1 MDPMLAK
8 ARRWFPTL
16 RGHEADLYQTAWE
29 SVLRNRERVV
39 DVEKYLECALYSAG
53 LAELRTRRRK
63 RTTSLESVQPR
74 SRSNGEPL
82 GAAGA
87 DWLTDR
93 TALLPEEQVE
103 LRVEVRLLEEVL
115 YELSPLQRTIVKLR
129 WGFGIPRA
137 EAAAMLGVS
146 ERVLKRELED
156 AAPLL
161 FESSRLVRAEAWC
174 ETRRSLVLAYALEL
188 LSAKRARKAVSHLEK
203 CVGCRQLVR
212 ELRGSLREIGAL
224 APLTPIAVCGH
235 SEHFLHR
242 TGELLE
248 SARGALHG
256 LSGARHQVISLF
268 VRPSGDAAA
277 GQIAA
282 AGGLRGGGTIA
293 ATLAACVAAGSGAT
307 YCAVDGVPAVV
318 KSVAGI
324 EQQLDGGTKQD
335 QKQPAQRVQDPS
347 AETPLSATPAPAAQP
362 DPASSQPAA
371 TEAKPQT
378 VDTGTASAPA
388 SPAPAGTSEFGS
400 AQASS
405 APRTPAPATGSGAG
419 EFGP

>member
-16 RGHEADLYQTAWE
+16 RGHEADLYHAAWE

-63 RTTSLESVQPR
+63 RTTSLESVQAR

-82 GAAGA
+82 GEAGG

-93 TALLPEEQVE
+93 TVLLPEEQVE
-103 LRVEVRLLEEVL
+103 LRDEVRLLEEVL

-161 FESSRLVRAEAWC
+161 LESSRLVRAEAWC

-188 LSAKRARKAVSHLEK
+188 LSAARARKAVGHLEK

-212 ELRGSLREIGAL
+212 ELRGSLREIGAV
-224 APLTPIAVCGH
+224 APLTPIAASGH
-235 SEHFLHR
+235 SDHFLHR

-256 LSGARHQVISLF
+256 FSGARQQVISLF

-282 AGGLRGGGTIA
+282 AGGLRGSGTIA

-307 YCAVDGVPAVV
+307 YCAVDGVPDVV
-318 KSVAGI
+318 GSVAGI
-324 EQQLDGGTKQD
+324 EQHLGGAEHD
-335 QKQPAQRVQDPS
+335 SKQPAQRAQDPA
-347 AETPLSATPAPAAQP
+347 AETPLSATPVPAAQR
-362 DPASSQPAA
+362 DPASTQPAA
-371 TEAKPQT
+371 TEAKPPT
-378 VDTGTASAPA
+378 VDTGRASAPA

-400 AQASS
+400 AKASS
-405 APRTPAPATGSGAG
+405 APKTPAPATGSGAG